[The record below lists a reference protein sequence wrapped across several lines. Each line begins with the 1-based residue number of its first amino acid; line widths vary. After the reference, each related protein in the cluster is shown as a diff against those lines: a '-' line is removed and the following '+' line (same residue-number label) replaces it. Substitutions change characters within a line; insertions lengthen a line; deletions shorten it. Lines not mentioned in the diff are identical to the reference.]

1 LRRGSARTL
10 AGVAENL
17 MKKRAYGL
25 VSVGYG
31 PSSYVNHGGPRL
43 VSIAGFAG
51 IFLGARSPQRP
62 FCLIGADSVGAA
74 DI

>member
-1 LRRGSARTL
+1 LRRDSVRTL

-17 MKKRAYGL
+17 MKKRAYDV
-25 VSVGYG
+25 VSVGYR

-43 VSIAGFAG
+43 VSIVGFAG
-51 IFLGARSPQRP
+51 IFLGVRSLQRP
-62 FCLIGADSVGAA
+62 LCLIGADSVGAA